1 MNQIEKNATPAEPIR
16 NPAKAIRAFCLECV
30 GNSPQEVRLCPAV
43 GCPLYHWRFGK
54 KPDCFKREISDE
66 ERATM
71 RERFVSRMGIGKN
84 SEINDSDTNGE
95 GN

>member
-1 MNQIEKNATPAEPIR
+1 MNQIERNATPAEPIR
-16 NPAKAIRAFCLECV
+16 NPAKAIRAFC
-30 GNSPQEVRLCPAV
+30 PAA

-71 RERFVSRMGIGKN
+71 RERFLSRMGIGKN
-84 SEINDSDTNGE
+84 SEISDFDAAG
-95 GN
+95 